1 MYNFKTL
8 HMNPCNFNLFSKC
21 PKPTIEYLNDKIDTI
36 ETKLNNIYPTVINYV
51 ENFLVSDSLPE
62 ASAFSPAFCV
72 IVNDNNTKGYCK
84 TNVPSLFLAY
94 NNKITPIISNQG
106 LINILEQNPDIK
118 YVKIGKKPT
127 ADLGSYTWYEN
138 FYDADKNPISVMI
151 AGSIF
156 NDEEEALLNSLGISI
171 SGNSSDYIEVNQP
184 NYYYVNVF

>member
-36 ETKLNNIYPTVINYV
+36 GTKLNNIYPTVINYV
-51 ENFLVSDSLPE
+51 ENFLVSYALPE
-62 ASAFSPAFCV
+62 ASATSPAFCV
-72 IVNDNNTKGYCK
+72 VVNDTSTKGYCK
-84 TNVPSLFLAY
+84 TNVLSLFLAY

-106 LINILEQNPDIK
+106 LLNILEQHPDIK
-118 YVKIGKKPT
+118 YVKIGKKLT
-127 ADLGSYTWYEN
+127 AGLDSYTYYEN
-138 FYDADKNPISVMI
+138 FYDADKNAVSVMI

-156 NDEEEALLNSLGISI
+156 NDEEEALLSSLGISM
-171 SGNSSDYIEVNQP
+171 SGNSSDYIEINRP